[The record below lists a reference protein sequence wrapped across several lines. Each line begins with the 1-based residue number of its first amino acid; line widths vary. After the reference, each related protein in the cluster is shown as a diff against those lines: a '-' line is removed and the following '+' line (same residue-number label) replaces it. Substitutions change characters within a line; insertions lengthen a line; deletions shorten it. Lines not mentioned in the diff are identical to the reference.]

1 MAFGCRHSKR
11 MVALVLLLL
20 LTATA
25 AITGLGVMGT
35 ILVLAYLVAAGMLI
49 GLFTVALTKEGY

>member
-11 MVALVLLLL
+11 MAALALVLL

-25 AITGLGVMGT
+25 AVAGLGVMGT
-35 ILVLAYLVAAGMLI
+35 ILALAYVAAAGMLI
-49 GLFTVALTKEGY
+49 GLIAVSLTKEGH